1 MRLRVL
7 ERIGCPLDQV
17 FVGGRILGVPR
28 EARRQGAIELAPVVF
43 LLVGERGVQPFVHV
57 VDLFRAGAAQEH
69 GELVAVQAV
78 GARAGRKRRLDA
90 LGDQAYHGVAEHAVV
105 AVVHVAEVVDAQDH
119 ERGLVVRVRLQR
131 MDGRVLELE
140 LVEQAGRAIHVVLLA
155 QIGDE
160 AREQAG
166 FPHGVLDETAAA
178 TQPHPFATPVERA
191 VLDAV
196 ARRAPVGDLLVRFQ
210 ERGTVVFV
218 HMGAP
223 DGGRVLDHL
232 ARQAELFHHRRR
244 IAEHARL
251 HVADVQVVVGAF
263 HQRVVQAVL
272 VVIEG
277 RAGHDG
283 VAASGSVRR
292 ARRDAVTALFVARD
306 VVGPLLVVHAHVGQ
320 VQHVAR
326 VGSAARNHFHDAEA
340 ECAVVGMVEALVF
353 LRERFRE
360 RGPWPRSPGR
370 RRGGTPPPVRR
381 RSAGSR
387 NRKPRTRDGRQAPPR
402 G

>member
-1 MRLRVL
+1 
-7 ERIGCPLDQV
+7 
-17 FVGGRILGVPR
+17 
-28 EARRQGAIELAPVVF
+28 
-43 LLVGERGVQPFVHV
+43 
-57 VDLFRAGAAQEH
+57 
-69 GELVAVQAV
+69 
-78 GARAGRKRRLDA
+78 
-90 LGDQAYHGVAEHAVV
+90 
-105 AVVHVAEVVDAQDH
+105 
-119 ERGLVVRVRLQR
+119 
-131 MDGRVLELE
+131 MDGHVLELE

-166 FPHGVLDETAAA
+166 LPHGVLDETAAA

-196 ARRAPVGDLLVRFQ
+196 ARRAPVGDLLVRFK

-340 ECAVVGMVEALVF
+340 ECAVVGMIEALVF
-353 LRERFRE
+353 AARAIRRDAFHRASFTSAGIALEHRRPVRRPLSRKPKSDAANSLTRRVKRHSADEPRRLLR
-360 RGPWPRSPGR
+360 GR
-370 RRGGTPPPVRR
+370 RRSFIAFQVG
-381 RSAGSR
+381 
-387 NRKPRTRDGRQAPPR
+387 
-402 G
+402 